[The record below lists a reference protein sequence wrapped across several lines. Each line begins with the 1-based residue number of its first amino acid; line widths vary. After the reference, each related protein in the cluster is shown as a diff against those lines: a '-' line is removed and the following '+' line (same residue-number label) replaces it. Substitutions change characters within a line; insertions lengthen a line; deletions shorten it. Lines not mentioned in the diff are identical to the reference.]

1 MKYKSFRLFYLLTF
15 LLLGLIPL
23 LALLFNDGSMDFD
36 AIADKASKATGLD
49 WTSNLLVIIRLIAQE
64 PLLLLLLF
72 GSLVPAIAAILTL
85 AFSKRER
92 KWRDFFGRL
101 HPARD
106 RKWLPTLGLYG
117 EIFILMIL
125 GLLVTFGLR
134 NLTGGNYAWSENLLG
149 WQLIPSI
156 LVIAF
161 LDQGAIL
168 EELGWRGFA
177 TPELQEKGMNPLR
190 VAILIGICWGLWHVP
205 RDVTTGVIERLG
217 WASYI
222 FMYLPSFLLGTI
234 TVSVIA
240 SYYMNKLGGSVIP
253 AIVVHGIT
261 NDAIGLSGAASIV
274 EALTPYHQFTRA
286 IPFAIIAIIFWK
298 RSGSNLNWENSY
310 RV

>member
-36 AIADKASKATGLD
+36 AIADKASKATGLV
-49 WTSNLLVIIRLIAQE
+49 WTSNLLVVLRLIAYE

-72 GSLVPAIAAILTL
+72 GSLVPAIAAISTL
-85 AFSKRER
+85 AFSKKDK
-92 KWRDFFGRL
+92 KWLDFFGRL
-101 HPARD
+101 HPVRNG
-106 RKWLPTLGLYG
+106 KWLPALGVYG
-117 EIFILMIL
+117 EILVLMLL

-134 NLTGGNYAWSENLLG
+134 RLTGGDYAWSENLLG

-177 TPELQEKGMNPLR
+177 TPELQDKGINPLR
-190 VAILIGICWGLWHVP
+190 VALVIGICWGLWHVP

-217 WASYI
+217 WVSYI
-222 FMYLPSFLLGTI
+222 LLYLPSFLLGTI
-234 TVSVIA
+234 TVSIIA
-240 SYYMNKLGGSVIP
+240 SYYMNKLGGSVVP

-274 EALTPYHQFTRA
+274 EALTPYHQITRA
-286 IPFAIIAIIFWK
+286 IPFAVIAFMLWR
-298 RSGSNLNWENSY
+298 RSGSDLNWQSS
-310 RV
+310 